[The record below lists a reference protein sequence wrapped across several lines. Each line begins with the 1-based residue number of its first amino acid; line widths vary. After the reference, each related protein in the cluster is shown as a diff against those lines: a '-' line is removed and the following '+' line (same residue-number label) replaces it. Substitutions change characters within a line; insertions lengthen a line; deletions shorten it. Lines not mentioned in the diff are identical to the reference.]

1 MLLALMLFGTSPL
14 ILILSSS
21 NLLDDGREIYK
32 GEAREEGKI
41 QKGEKLKGELAIKRR
56 NETSLNQTLEVET
69 RL

>member
-32 GEAREEGKI
+32 KEAREEGKNT
-41 QKGEKLKGELAIKRR
+41 ERR
-56 NETSLNQTLEVET
+56 KVEGGVGNQTAK
-69 RL
+69 